1 MSMKQINMFPQE
13 GSTEDKSRY
22 TSKVESPIYE
32 PKQRQPH
39 AFECF
44 NKSKAIELLSKIER
58 SAVSEDEKKM
68 LREAAS
74 RHIVFNYEKM
84 ADYYAHASPK
94 MQSLMED
101 SALVIID
108 FEKAIDDGFVRLCQ
122 DLKDQYREEYPD
134 AE

>member
-1 MSMKQINMFPQE
+1 MKQINMFPQE
-13 GSTEDKSRY
+13 ESTEAESRY
-22 TSKVESPIYE
+22 TSKVEAPIYE

-39 AFECF
+39 VFECF
-44 NKSKAIELLSKIER
+44 DKSKAIELLSKIER

-68 LREAAS
+68 LREAAA
-74 RHIVFNYEKM
+74 RHIVFNYERM
-84 ADYYAHASPK
+84 ADYYAHASPE